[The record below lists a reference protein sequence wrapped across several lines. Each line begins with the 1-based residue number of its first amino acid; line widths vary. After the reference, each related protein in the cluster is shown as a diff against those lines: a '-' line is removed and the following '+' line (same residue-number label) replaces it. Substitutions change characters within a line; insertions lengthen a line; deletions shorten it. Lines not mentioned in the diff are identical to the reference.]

1 MSEEGGFGVK
11 LAERFFGLIILIV
24 SVLMLYYT
32 LTSLQGLGSATGLLV
47 FINVILIVLG
57 LFLLTAKTE

>member
-1 MSEEGGFGVK
+1 LSEEGGFGIK

-24 SVLMLYYT
+24 GVLMLYYT
-32 LTSLQGLGSATGLLV
+32 LTSLQDLGSATGLLV
-47 FINVILIVLG
+47 FINVILIVLA